1 MNKSEKISELAKAL
15 NKAQGDMSGAK
26 KGAANPFFK
35 SKYSD
40 LNSVIDA
47 LRVPFFENGLS
58 YSQFPINDGDR
69 VGVETILMH
78 TSGEWLASK
87 LTFPTAKKDAQS
99 GGSAITYAKRYAL
112 QAMAGIPSEDDDGN
126 GAMPAS
132 MQVKQKS
139 EIECAIEM
147 INQAIQTSDTDYV
160 RNNWQG
166 VIAKCWPNLNQQ
178 QTEAL
183 NLLYNG
189 G

>member
-1 MNKSEKISELAKAL
+1 MNKSDSITEIAKAL

-26 KGAANPFFK
+26 KGSANPFFK

-78 TSGEWLASK
+78 ISGEWLSSS

-132 MQVKQKS
+132 QQVKQKS
-139 EIECAIEM
+139 EIECSIEM
-147 INQAIQTSDTDYV
+147 IDQALATNDVDYV
-160 RNNWQG
+160 SGNWNT
-166 VIAKCWPNLNQQ
+166 VIAKAWQYLGQDRINKLN
-178 QTEAL
+178 
-183 NLLYNG
+183 NMG

>member
-1 MNKSEKISELAKAL
+1 MNKSETIAELAKAL

-78 TSGEWLASK
+78 TSGEWIASK

-126 GAMPAS
+126 GAMTAS
-132 MQVKQKS
+132 QQVKRKS
-139 EIECAIEM
+139 ELECSIEL
-147 INQAIQTSDTDYV
+147 INQAIQANDVKYV
-160 RNNWQG
+160 SGNWSG
-166 VIAKCWPNLNQQ
+166 LIAKAWPNLNQEQ
-178 QTEAL
+178 INAL
-183 NLLYNG
+183 NNMG